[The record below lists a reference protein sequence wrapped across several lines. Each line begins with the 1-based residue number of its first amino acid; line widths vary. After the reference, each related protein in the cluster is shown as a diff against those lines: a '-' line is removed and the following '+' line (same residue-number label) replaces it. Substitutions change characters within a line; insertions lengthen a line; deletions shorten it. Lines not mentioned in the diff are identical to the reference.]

1 MAGHWR
7 KMRLDDGQMMFIGLD
22 VGLFGDG
29 EKVSVLAKTILCAV
43 GVRVGVAFCFKV
55 AGYGV

>member
-1 MAGHWR
+1 
-7 KMRLDDGQMMFIGLD
+7 MRLDDGQMMFIGLD